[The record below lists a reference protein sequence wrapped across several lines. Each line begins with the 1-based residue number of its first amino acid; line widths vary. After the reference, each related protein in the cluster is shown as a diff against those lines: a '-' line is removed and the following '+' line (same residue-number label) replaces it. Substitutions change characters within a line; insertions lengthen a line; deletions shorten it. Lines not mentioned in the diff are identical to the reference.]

1 MQPTT
6 YPSVID
12 GEVARPDIGRSSA
25 ALIVDAHPL
34 YRAGLM
40 WALAPLPI
48 RCREAGT
55 LMAAIDALERE
66 SVDLILY
73 DWHLPDGGGCKG
85 LAAISRL
92 AAQVPVIV
100 ISADQD
106 EAIDVAARCMG
117 AVGRITKAQD
127 AAWVRAVVSRAHL
140 PPGGPK
146 AGEPPRGA
154 ANEVSVGALYRSD
167 DAAATDAT
175 FEAGSPASRIELT
188 QRQHQVLRQ
197 MASGQP
203 NKRIATALGIADST
217 VRAHVSEILRL
228 MHARNRTEAVVRAQR
243 ERVLALGGS

>member
-6 YPSVID
+6 YATVTD
-12 GEVARPDIGRSSA
+12 GVGARTDSGRSNA
-25 ALIVDAHPL
+25 VLIVDDHPL
-34 YRAGLM
+34 YRVGLM
-40 WALAPLPI
+40 WAMASLPI
-48 RCREAGT
+48 TFREAGT
-55 LMAAIDALERE
+55 VMAAIDALERE
-66 SVDLILY
+66 HVDLILY

-117 AVGRITKAQD
+117 AVGRITKAEG
-127 AAWVRAVVSRAHL
+127 AWRIRGVVRRAL
-140 PPGGPK
+140 EGG
-146 AGEPPRGA
+146 
-154 ANEVSVGALYRSD
+154 N
-167 DAAATDAT
+167 DAAATAAT
-175 FEAGSPASRIELT
+175 FEADAPASRIALT
-188 QRQHQVLRQ
+188 QRQHEVLRQ

-243 ERVLALGGS
+243 ESLLALGA